1 MKTSGLAVRKGKA
14 MGGLR
19 LLRSFFAETKII
31 LLYGLI
37 SIVTIL
43 WLPSY
48 ISTSVSLIMLTF
60 FVIKQIRERPEVD
73 LRSLVRS
80 LISGSVPGY
89 STFMIVVL
97 FVIYTSWLAE
107 FLANGELD
115 KALASFFFTV
125 GIMPLYA
132 IHITYSLGTETE
144 RLPKK
149 ILISALSKP
158 SGRASFEELKEAY
171 TKGEKALIELNE
183 KKGHNWIP
191 FLRLYLFHK
200 DTLHKWFMLV
210 SEKSQEE
217 KFKEI
222 IGEQEKIE
230 TYKTNF
236 DDYNDISSKLFRILK
251 EIRSEGYSDDDISV
265 YISGGTSA
273 VTLALT
279 LFAVKDGRQV
289 EYIRQDTRE
298 IVAINISFEDLYSFS
313 PEER

>member
-1 MKTSGLAVRKGKA
+1 

-19 LLRSFFAETKII
+19 LPKSVFDETKLI
-31 LLYGLI
+31 LLYGLV
-37 SIVTIL
+37 STVAIL
-43 WLPSY
+43 WCPAF
-48 ISTSVSLIMLTF
+48 ISPLVALAMSVF
-60 FVIKQIRERPEVD
+60 FLIKQINEKPEVE

-80 LISGSVPGY
+80 LISGSIPGY
-89 STFMIVVL
+89 STFMIVIL
-97 FVIYTSWLAE
+97 FIVYTSWFAD
-107 FLANGELD
+107 FLAQGSFY
-115 KALASFFFTV
+115 KALASFLFTA
-125 GIMPLYA
+125 GLAPLYA
-132 IHITYSLGTETE
+132 MHIEYKLGKETD
-144 RLPKK
+144 RVPKK

-158 SGRASFEELKEAY
+158 SGKASLEELKEAF
-171 TKGEKALIELNE
+171 TKGEKALIELNKE
-183 KKGHNWIP
+183 KWHNWVP
-191 FLRLYLFHK
+191 FLRLYIFHK
-200 DTLHKWFMLV
+200 DTLHRWFMLV
-210 SEKSQEE
+210 SKESQEE

-230 TYKTNF
+230 TYEANF
-236 DDYNDISSKLFRILK
+236 DNYNDISSKLFRILK

-289 EYIRQDTRE
+289 EYIRQDTKE